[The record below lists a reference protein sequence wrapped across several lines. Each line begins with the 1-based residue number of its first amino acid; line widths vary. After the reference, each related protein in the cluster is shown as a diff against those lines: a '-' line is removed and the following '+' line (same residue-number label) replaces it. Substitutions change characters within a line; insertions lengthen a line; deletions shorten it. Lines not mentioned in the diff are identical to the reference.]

1 MNEPTDLYPR
11 GYRRRPGRGHDLPE
25 HRRGRRV
32 RPREEEQQEER
43 DLPQSGHKHP
53 ESVAFPASVGERA
66 SAAVSK
72 SFLKK
77 KRKKARSRGE
87 AASDQS
93 RRASPEQRGARL
105 FNGGQLN

>member
-53 ESVAFPASVGERA
+53 ESVAVPASVGERA

-77 KRKKARSRGE
+77 KKEKSSQQRRSC
-87 AASDQS
+87 
-93 RRASPEQRGARL
+93 L
-105 FNGGQLN
+105 